1 MSRLRSQ
8 AEGFWIDQAGQSTI
22 EWTLILA
29 VFALPMIW
37 VIRVLL
43 NTIAEYYRMVSFLET
58 LPYP

>member
-1 MSRLRSQ
+1 MSVRASQ
-8 AEGFWIDQAGQSTI
+8 GGRFHADRAGQSTI

>member
-1 MSRLRSQ
+1 MSRLKSKRG
-8 AEGFWIDQAGQSTI
+8 GFRADQAGQSTI

>member
-1 MSRLRSQ
+1 MSRLKSQ
-8 AEGFWIDQAGQSTI
+8 AAGVWTDQAGQSTL

>member
-1 MSRLRSQ
+1 MSVRTSQ
-8 AEGFWIDQAGQSTI
+8 VGRFQADQAGQSTL

-43 NTIAEYYRMVSFLET
+43 NTIVEYYHMVSFLET